1 MKILKLKNSSNK
13 KREAKFFVKKSN
25 DPRSYRQ
32 DSSKLLKLGF
42 KEKYSVNDAIEEIIK
57 NYRSK
62 KLLDKPNF
70 IQLSG

>member
-1 MKILKLKNSSNK
+1 M
-13 KREAKFFVKKSN
+13 KKSN

-42 KEKYSVNDAIEEIIK
+42 KRKYLNDAIEEIIK

-62 KLLDKPNF
+62 ELLDKPNF
-70 IQLSG
+70 HTVKWMKKIKIN